1 MQSPDLDTTDLSDPF
16 TNLMPSD
23 LNPSKKINRRQAK
36 PIPKQLIHHNNLSL
50 LRRYITPGGQI
61 MNRTQSRLGAKDQR
75 KVAKLVKRARHLG
88 LIPVLGQW
96 KFEDKG
102 NVRDVSLMVDRGWE
116 TRLVERGLVE
126 KKSQAWEKMEMKIA
140 VKNKNGSAAVPKGW

>member
-1 MQSPDLDTTDLSDPF
+1 
-16 TNLMPSD
+16 
-23 LNPSKKINRRQAK
+23 
-36 PIPKQLIHHNNLSL
+36 
-50 LRRYITPGGQI
+50 

-102 NVRDVSLMVDRGWE
+102 NVRDVSLMVDRDWE
-116 TRLVERGLVE
+116 RRLVERGLVE
-126 KKSQAWEKMEMKIA
+126 KKSKAWEKMEMEMEMEKKK
-140 VKNKNGSAAVPKGW
+140 KNASGSAAVPKGW

>member
-1 MQSPDLDTTDLSDPF
+1 
-16 TNLMPSD
+16 
-23 LNPSKKINRRQAK
+23 
-36 PIPKQLIHHNNLSL
+36 
-50 LRRYITPGGQI
+50 

-102 NVRDVSLMVDRGWE
+102 NVRDVSLMVERGWE
-116 TRLVERGLVE
+116 ERLVERGLLE
-126 KKSQAWEKMEMKIA
+126 KKSKAWEKMEMELEK
-140 VKNKNGSAAVPKGW
+140 KKSNKQGGVGGASNGW